1 MWKQYWGEDAWVWVD
16 KRRPTGTI
24 LFTILYVT
32 RGSTWLRYVK
42 NMRTQRAALFG
53 SRQSKHRAA
62 HCLLAQWERGR
73 NSQRECLRETL
84 IVQLILRVSTTKN
97 DYARR
102 LSDAPY
108 DLTVEY
114 RQIYQPYCSIQTKKR
129 SLSFNRQRKRA
140 LRPNDTDGKVTNV
153 SLTCASCWFFCR
165 LPFAAER
172 RHGIK
177 PPQCRHRGQL
187 SK

>member
-1 MWKQYWGEDAWVWVD
+1 MRKQHWGENAWVWID

-24 LFTILYVT
+24 LLTILYVT
-32 RGSTWLRYVK
+32 RGSTSLRCYVK

-53 SRQSKHRAA
+53 SRQSKRRAA

-102 LSDAPY
+102 LSDALTIWPWNTDKY
-108 DLTVEY
+108 IHHTVLYKQIKTLFVVYSSDKKSSSPNWYGWGKQQTTSPWHARHFDLV
-114 RQIYQPYCSIQTKKR
+114 
-129 SLSFNRQRKRA
+129 SFAFRCRKMA
-140 LRPNDTDGKVTNV
+140 
-153 SLTCASCWFFCR
+153 WY
-165 LPFAAER
+165 
-172 RHGIK
+172 
-177 PPQCRHRGQL
+177 
-187 SK
+187 